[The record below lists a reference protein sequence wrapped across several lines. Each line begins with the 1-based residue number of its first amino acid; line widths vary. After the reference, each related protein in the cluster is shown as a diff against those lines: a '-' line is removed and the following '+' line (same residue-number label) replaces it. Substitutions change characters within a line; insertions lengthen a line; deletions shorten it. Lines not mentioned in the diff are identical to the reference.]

1 MVLRLRMIGYDGRSL
16 AHLVEAAFV
25 YKRVMFGE
33 SIWLFTP
40 WILEQ
45 IIVSWWLYDLL
56 GT

>member
-1 MVLRLRMIGYDGRSL
+1 MLRLRMIGYDDGSL

-25 YKRVMFGE
+25 YKRAMFGE
-33 SIWLFTP
+33 SLWLFTP

-45 IIVSWWLYDLL
+45 TILSWCLHDVF

>member
-1 MVLRLRMIGYDGRSL
+1 MLGLGRRPF

-25 YKRVMFGE
+25 YKGIMVGE
-33 SIWLFTP
+33 SVWLFTP